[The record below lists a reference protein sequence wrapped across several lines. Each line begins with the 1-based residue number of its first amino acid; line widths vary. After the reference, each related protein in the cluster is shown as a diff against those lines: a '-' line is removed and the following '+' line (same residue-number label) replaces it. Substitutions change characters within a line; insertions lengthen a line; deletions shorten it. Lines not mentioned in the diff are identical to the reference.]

1 MGLPYHQD
9 ELISALAKANKN
21 FSVVLVSGNA
31 VEMPWVKKFLA
42 LFKRGI

>member
-9 ELISALAKANKN
+9 ELISALAKKQNKN

-31 VEMPWVKKFLA
+31 VEMPWVKSS
-42 LFKRGI
+42 